1 MNHTRT
7 WSDVYGSACA
17 TFEGRAGG
25 HRWLVAAPSDLAA
38 GLPAVLEAVDGKGQ
52 VQLLVHDGLTPL
64 LAAIQALEPRGVIV
78 VAPLALAAGPAVT
91 VQDRTVDNAGAA
103 SYLEGGSFPAWESPA
118 WSTQD
123 AADEVT
129 GECPAASAVASLNV
143 PVLVTVPAR
152 VGEMLERWMDL
163 TPHGR

>member
-25 HRWLVAAPSDLAA
+25 HRWLVAAPSNLAA
-38 GLPAVLEAVDGKGQ
+38 ELPAALEDVDGKGQ

-64 LAAIQALEPRGVIV
+64 LTAAQALEPRGVIV
-78 VAPLALAAGPAVT
+78 VAPVALSAGPAVT
-91 VQDRTVDNAGAA
+91 VPGRSVDDAGGVN
-103 SYLEGGSFPAWESPA
+103 YIEGGAFPAWEGPA
-118 WSTQD
+118 WSVQE
-123 AADEVT
+123 AAGAN

-143 PVLVTVPAR
+143 PVLVTGPGQ
-152 VGEMLERWMDL
+152 VGEVLERWMDV

>member
-38 GLPAVLEAVDGKGQ
+38 GLPAALEAVDGKGQ

-64 LAAIQALEPRGVIV
+64 LAAAQALEPRGVIV
-78 VAPLALAAGPAVT
+78 VAPLTLSAGPAVT
-91 VQDRTVDNAGAA
+91 VQDRTVDDASGAN
-103 SYLEGGSFPAWESPA
+103 YMEGGTFPAWEGPA
-118 WSTQD
+118 WSVQEG
-123 AADEVT
+123 AGEVG

-143 PVLVTVPAR
+143 PVLVSVPGQ
-152 VGEMLERWMDL
+152 VGEVLERWMDL